1 MDIQQGEEMSIS
13 VGRAEEEAVV
23 YMTASLCQQELI
35 VERFQ
40 RGGLRNGI
48 GHIEIRGD
56 APEGCR
62 PTLALDIGL
71 LRESWLT
78 EMYMV
83 VDDARKNKTPRG
95 INRLV
100 ELPLGC

>member
-1 MDIQQGEEMSIS
+1 MSIS
-13 VGRAEEEAVV
+13 IRGAEEEAVV
-23 YMTASLCQQELI
+23 YMTASLCQQELL
-35 VERFQ
+35 VECFQ